1 MLDKAFLRA
10 FFDQIDSSSDEAMQT
25 KIDQVVTASK
35 GFPKGSEA
43 AQDARFLLRHL
54 RREMLERQFNP
65 PATR

>member
-1 MLDKAFLRA
+1 MLDRAFLRA
-10 FFDQIDSSSDEAMQT
+10 FFTQLEESSDESVQA
-25 KIDQVVTASK
+25 KIDQVISASK

-54 RREMLERQFNP
+54 RREMLERQFKP

>member
-10 FFDQIDSSSDEAMQT
+10 FFTRIEESSDAEMQE

-35 GFPKGSEA
+35 GFPRGSEA
-43 AQDARFLLRHL
+43 SQDARFLLRHL
-54 RREMLERQFNP
+54 RREMLERQFKP